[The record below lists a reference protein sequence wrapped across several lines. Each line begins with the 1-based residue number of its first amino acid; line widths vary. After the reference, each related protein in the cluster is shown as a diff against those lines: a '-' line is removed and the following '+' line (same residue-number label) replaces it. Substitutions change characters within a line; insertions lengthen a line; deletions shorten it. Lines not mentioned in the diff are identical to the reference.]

1 MSVDVVEQLRS
12 LTRSFDEFVGE
23 VTSDEV
29 MGEHTD
35 DEGRDR
41 RLTQVAAAVIVLA
54 LIGGLAALMQLRD
67 AGAPSD
73 GGTLSGAALA
83 DALVGRVWV
92 AIDYPLPQLPFMRL
106 SDGDGSTGVELVGSD
121 GCNDQS
127 GPFRLDGNTVA
138 GSQIGSTD
146 VGCSTPRIAG
156 VWDGTTLTVDSGTL
170 TVTDS
175 SGTSTRWLPLDA
187 LSPIAPNEL
196 VGSYTMGTATITV
209 TPDAVTTDG
218 CERSWTADESTLR
231 FTSSRCDLQGPAT
244 FVLLNAP
251 EWSVVG
257 DDQRVV
263 VQIDRRFVRLD
274 RTDADAPARPGLASF
289 LGAIGDRTWVY
300 DAPSPDYPLARRPS
314 LRPPPSWNEAG
325 AQLVAGFDGCNAYAL
340 NGSWTAS
347 GEGWQVADAAGSGTL
362 IGCGERPTVEVTN
375 GSVLSLTPDGLL
387 SVAAPDGNV
396 YLFRDIRAATFA
408 DMTQSPVAELPGRW
422 ELDPGVLL
430 DIKLG
435 TGPDGIG
442 VITFGTCGVN
452 WWPTG
457 NEWIGAGPVP
467 ADCVP
472 PAESPSAAALVA
484 LLDTGPTGTTPGP
497 VERPITVGV
506 NPERN
511 VLYLAN
517 DDGSIVVRLT
527 RLDTDPTPPNDSV
540 AALAGPTWWLKDV
553 LVDGTPVA
561 PPPEGLGR
569 GYFEFVDDLPC
580 QDCPDGPKLVGYD
593 LCNSF
598 QMAVAIDDG
607 FVTRGGWNASTL
619 VGCDGVAAY
628 EAINELLWSGTGFS
642 YTLSA
647 DRLVLTSE
655 DGTTELILSPNQP
668 SAR

>member
-300 DAPSPDYPLARRPS
+300 DAPSTDYPLARRPS

-347 GEGWQVADAAGSGTL
+347 RRRLASRRRSRKRHVDRSRRASHRRSDERVGPVTHTRRPALGGCPRRQRVPVPRHQSGDIRRHDAEPGRRTAGAMGARPRRPPRHQARHGSRWHRRHHVRDVRRELVADRQRVDRR
-362 IGCGERPTVEVTN
+362 RP
-375 GSVLSLTPDGLL
+375 
-387 SVAAPDGNV
+387 
-396 YLFRDIRAATFA
+396 RA
-408 DMTQSPVAELPGRW
+408 R
-422 ELDPGVLL
+422 
-430 DIKLG
+430 
-435 TGPDGIG
+435 
-442 VITFGTCGVN
+442 
-452 WWPTG
+452 
-457 NEWIGAGPVP
+457 
-467 ADCVP
+467 
-472 PAESPSAAALVA
+472 
-484 LLDTGPTGTTPGP
+484 
-497 VERPITVGV
+497 
-506 NPERN
+506 
-511 VLYLAN
+511 
-517 DDGSIVVRLT
+517 
-527 RLDTDPTPPNDSV
+527 
-540 AALAGPTWWLKDV
+540 
-553 LVDGTPVA
+553 
-561 PPPEGLGR
+561 
-569 GYFEFVDDLPC
+569 
-580 QDCPDGPKLVGYD
+580 
-593 LCNSF
+593 
-598 QMAVAIDDG
+598 
-607 FVTRGGWNASTL
+607 
-619 VGCDGVAAY
+619 
-628 EAINELLWSGTGFS
+628 
-642 YTLSA
+642 
-647 DRLVLTSE
+647 
-655 DGTTELILSPNQP
+655 
-668 SAR
+668 